1 MKHKFMWTLALVTS
15 IFVGVSAN
23 AANKTIT
30 KPVTHAADVPNM
42 QDDTI
47 VYLQGTLTKSLGDE
61 MYVFSDASGNINVEI
76 DSALMQGQTFVPD
89 MAVIITAT
97 VDKEGNITS
106 LEAQEIDFINANQM
120 SNAQ

>member
-1 MKHKFMWTLALVTS
+1 MWTLALVAS

-61 MYVFSDASGNINVEI
+61 MYVFSDASGNIYVEI